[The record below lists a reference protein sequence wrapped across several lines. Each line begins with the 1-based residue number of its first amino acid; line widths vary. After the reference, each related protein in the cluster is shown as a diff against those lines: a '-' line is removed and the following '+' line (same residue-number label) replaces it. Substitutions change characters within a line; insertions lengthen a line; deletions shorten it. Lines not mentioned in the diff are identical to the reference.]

1 MSKEKSTQFWKSQTK
16 GNNNPVKYMVKVE
29 ISVYEMTDDME
40 DVFRVEVR
48 AKSTDEN
55 AAVSFA
61 KDAHTNVLTML
72 TERMK

>member
-1 MSKEKSTQFWKSQTK
+1 
-16 GNNNPVKYMVKVE
+16 MVKVE